1 MSGYKLLALVAL
13 AGFFLMVIAYSA
25 QADDASLGAVGYGV
39 VPLDSNQ
46 VTMTAEQV
54 EAEIRDDQAW
64 VTCVFTF
71 TNAGPPIEVLMGFPQ
86 ARSIREG
93 EAPELMEFRA
103 FVDDEEVPVTFLPNA
118 QPQGEWDYEGWHTFK
133 VPFAA
138 SQTRT
143 MRNTYH
149 GRLTWYSN
157 GDRAF
162 EYILR
167 TGSTWQGPIGQ
178 ADIVVRWE
186 RDRYVVPE
194 TLSAR
199 PSGYLQGQRELR
211 WHFTNLEPTLEDDIR
226 ISFRPVYGPH
236 NLGSASASSGHV
248 NPAQTGYGLPAAL
261 FSDGDQATAWQSN
274 GETAGAWIAWSYTGY
289 PHYATPTLGLGILP
303 GATDAEFRAH
313 GRPKEILVRL
323 ARLKEGAELLP
334 VFIPIEESF
343 LNPVRQLEITEH
355 HLTLEDAARWQ
366 FLQLEKPATI
376 LAFQVVVE
384 SVYPGERYN
393 DVAIAEVLFPLLEE
407 DLVSPP
413 VLSPNAREE
422 GPVGP
427 MKESLPLVLRSV
439 LLPTGMIVAILA
451 GVGLFWLRRRGA
463 GKRTW

>member
-1 MSGYKLLALVAL
+1 
-13 AGFFLMVIAYSA
+13 MVIAYSA

-93 EAPELMEFRA
+93 EAPELMEFWA